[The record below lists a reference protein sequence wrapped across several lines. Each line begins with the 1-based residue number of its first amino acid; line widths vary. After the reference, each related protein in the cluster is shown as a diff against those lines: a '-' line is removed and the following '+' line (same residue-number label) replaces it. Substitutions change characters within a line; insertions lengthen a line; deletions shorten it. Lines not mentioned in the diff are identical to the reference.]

1 LFSFIYK
8 SHRSVYSN
16 YIVKSGAVK
25 MNNKNGKYLT
35 TGEFAKLCRV
45 NKQTLFYY
53 DQIGLFS
60 PILKNEKGYRYYSI
74 RQIELFFVIDLL
86 KDIGMSLN
94 DIQEYTQ
101 NKTPES
107 FLSLMYRKKEE
118 IVEKLQEIEAKKKII
133 DSKIALMEEA
143 SRLNFQQVT
152 LEQLPEVTLYLSR
165 NIENITDEKFVEVVS
180 DFINELSQ
188 SKLDTGYPIGVITKR
203 EQVLKG
209 EFTNYSY
216 LYMEQP
222 HPKEGYP
229 YFKSVKGD
237 FLIGYHIGDEKTIH
251 KTYKRLFSEMERLN
265 LTLGDFVFEE
275 YIYDTVV
282 MNHNEDYVTKIMI
295 QVVK

>member
-1 LFSFIYK
+1 
-8 SHRSVYSN
+8 
-16 YIVKSGAVK
+16 

-60 PILKNEKGYRYYSI
+60 PVLKNEKGYRYYSI

-86 KDIGMSLN
+86 KEIGMSLN
-94 DIQEYTQ
+94 DIQEYTL

-107 FLSLMYRKKEE
+107 FLSLMYQKKKE

-143 SRLNFQQVT
+143 SRLDFHQVT

-165 NIENITDEKFVEVVS
+165 NIENIKDEEFVEVVS
-180 DFINELSQ
+180 DFINELSL

-209 EFTNYSY
+209 EYTNYSY

-222 HPKEGYP
+222 NPKEGYP
-229 YFKSVKGD
+229 YFKSVTGD

-251 KTYKRLFSEMERLN
+251 KTYKRLFTEMDRLN
-265 LTLGDFVFEE
+265 LALGDFVFEE

-295 QVVK
+295 QVNK